1 MTQTLTELFAQNG
14 IHDPD
19 TIAQAGVIGM
29 KWGVR
34 KERKGGGSSS
44 SSSESS
50 KPKPKGG
57 GESGSGAG
65 SSAPKHNPIDNINNK
80 NSSSKAS
87 KDNRNHLS
95 TLSDKD
101 LKDAIA
107 RVKMEQ
113 EFMQLTKPP
122 PSKLAIGGRIVG
134 EILLNAGKQQAQAYV
149 TKELGK
155 LIGDLDAKAKGKAE
169 AANDAAKEAP
179 KAKTKPDAK
188 PTYPNAPP
196 RMPPPPSSSGSR
208 PKTQNFKFKD
218 RSKTPKS
225 KPSSAGNFSYTTK
238 KAAPPKRL
246 EIER

>member
-19 TIAQAGVIGM
+19 TLAQAGVPGM

-34 KERKGGGSSS
+34 KDRKNRGGSSS
-44 SSSESS
+44 PTSESS
-50 KPKPKGG
+50 KPKGSG
-57 GESGSGAG
+57 SDSGSGAG

-87 KDNRNHLS
+87 KENRNHLS
-95 TLSDKD
+95 ALSDKD

-122 PSKLAIGGRIVG
+122 PSKLAIGGKIVG

-149 TKELGK
+149 TKELGN
-155 LIGDLDAKAKGKAE
+155 LIGGLDSKAKGKAE
-169 AANDAAKEAP
+169 APKAQPKEAP
-179 KAKTKPDAK
+179 KAKPKEA
-188 PTYPNAPP
+188 PT
-196 RMPPPPSSSGSR
+196 PSGGSR
-208 PKTQNFKFKD
+208 PKTENFKFKD

-225 KPSSAGNFSYTTK
+225 KPSTAGNFSYTTK
-238 KAAPPKRL
+238 KGSPPKRL
-246 EIER
+246 ELGR

>member
-19 TIAQAGVIGM
+19 TLAQAGVPGM

-34 KERKGGGSSS
+34 KDRKNRGGSSS
-44 SSSESS
+44 STSEPS
-50 KPKPKGG
+50 KPKGSG
-57 GESGSGAG
+57 SDSGSGAG

-87 KDNRNHLS
+87 KENRNHLS
-95 TLSDKD
+95 ALSDKD

-122 PSKLAIGGRIVG
+122 PSKLAIGGKIVG

-149 TKELGK
+149 TKELGN
-155 LIGDLDAKAKGKAE
+155 LIGGLDSKAKGKG
-169 AANDAAKEAP
+169 EAP
-179 KAKTKPDAK
+179 KAASSKPEAK
-188 PTYPNAPP
+188 PQAPSQ
-196 RMPPPPSSSGSR
+196 PSRPAPAPSGGSR

-218 RSKTPKS
+218 RSKAPKAKAS
-225 KPSSAGNFSYTTK
+225 TAGNFSYTTK
-238 KAAPPKRL
+238 KSPSPTRPVRL
-246 EIER
+246 EIGR